1 MFQHWVGAIGRGGD
15 HVLGAGGDHHAF
27 LEVGHWADSPAE
39 GWVAAV
45 VKLLCALA
53 YLGHQK
59 GSCGEGTGLDVTS
72 WYHFTSNQ
80 SGVWHRQVWQKVTI
94 ITDKIANISIRA
106 LVQISLR
113 LMRWSLVHPTSS
125 IEPVRTASKTHVP
138 CLKNALH
145 LLFGIK
151 VLYDHLGVP
160 THLLELIW
168 QG

>member
-1 MFQHWVGAIGRGGD
+1 MFQYWVGAIGRWGD
-15 HVLGAGGDHHAF
+15 HVLGAWGDHHAF
-27 LEVGHWADSPAE
+27 LEVGDWADSTAE

-125 IEPVRTASKTHVP
+125 IKPIRISSKTHVP

-145 LLFGIK
+145 LFFGIK
-151 VLYDHLGVP
+151 VLYDHFGVP

-168 QG
+168 